1 MKKLVLSVCL
11 IAATAVNA
19 LADDDTYVK
28 IQEMMNDLGGPQ
40 MQKKNNGKVLKCASG
55 GTKKITVTAMDGGT
69 NYHGAYNNCNEYGRQ
84 RSGDVIIKTG
94 GGDVEAQSAPINQLF
109 DAINKDDIPLIKK
122 LASKKVVNLT
132 ITSTDVNSGAQ
143 TSNWTPLMRA
153 AQGGKLEAV
162 KVLVKAG
169 ASINA
174 INSNNVNAFWLA
186 VSSDRTDTAL
196 FLAKSGADVNVVHTT
211 GSTAFLSA
219 AYNGNEQ
226 LLDYLLKQ
234 KNVKLDARYMASE
247 RGGVNA
253 LYFAIT
259 REHYAIAQKLLSV
272 GINVN
277 CVNPEGWTPL
287 MVAIAKQQPE
297 LVKAIR
303 SKNPDLTVKND
314 DGETADDVMAR
325 INKSSGAANSQK

>member
-1 MKKLVLSVCL
+1 MKKLVLSACL
-11 IAATAVNA
+11 IAATSVNA
-19 LADDDTYVK
+19 IADDDTFVK
-28 IQEMMNDLGGPQ
+28 IQEMVNDLGGPQ
-40 MQKKNNGKVLKCASG
+40 MQKKNNGKTLKCATS
-55 GTKKITVTAMDGGT
+55 GTKKITISSKDGGT
-69 NYHGAYNNCNEYGRQ
+69 NYHGVYNNCNEYGRQ
-84 RSGDVIIKTG
+84 RSGDVIITTG
-94 GGDVEAQSAPINQLF
+94 GGDVEAQSSSLDKLF
-109 DAINKDDIPLIKK
+109 GAINNDDISLIKK

-132 ITSTDVNSGAQ
+132 IIATDVNGGAQ
-143 TSNWTPLMRA
+143 TSNWTPLMAA

-162 KVLVKAG
+162 KALVKAG
-169 ASINA
+169 AKVDS

-186 VSSDRTDTAL
+186 VSSNRTETAL

-226 LLDYLLKQ
+226 LLDFLLKQ
-234 KNVKLDARYMASE
+234 KNVKLDARYMEST

-259 REHYAIAQKLLSV
+259 REHYAIAHKLLSA

-297 LVKAIR
+297 LAKAIR
-303 SKNPDLTVKND
+303 AKNPDLTVKND
-314 DGETADDVMAR
+314 DGETADDVMTR
-325 INKSSGAANSQK
+325 VNKSASVAK